1 MMFRVIVASMDQ
13 EDLMHPCTPSLN
25 RCGVHFFML
34 TIMIR
39 AGVDAAR
46 SFGTGCFKEHR
57 THDLRGLSESEIR
70 VSAHHSPP
78 LPQKP
83 FLRGE
88 KHIIGHLCICF
99 GFLSLF
105 FTERRTLETV
115 LPRPQ
120 VVLQSWPSESQAYR
134 SDEPVAGALRS
145 EKGRGAKGT
154 LGPTR
159 SCCRTREAA

>member
-25 RCGVHFFML
+25 GCGVHFFML
-34 TIMIR
+34 TMMIR

-70 VSAHHSPP
+70 VSAHHSSP

-83 FLRGE
+83 FLRIE

-99 GFLSLF
+99 GSLF
-105 FTERRTLETV
+105 LFHR
-115 LPRPQ
+115 
-120 VVLQSWPSESQAYR
+120 A
-134 SDEPVAGALRS
+134 
-145 EKGRGAKGT
+145 
-154 LGPTR
+154 
-159 SCCRTREAA
+159 

>member
-1 MMFRVIVASMDQ
+1 MMFRVIVASMVQ

-57 THDLRGLSESEIR
+57 THDLRGISESEIR

-78 LPQKP
+78 VPQRP
-83 FLRGE
+83 IFERGE
-88 KHIIGHLCICF
+88 THYWSLMHLF
-99 GFLSLF
+99 WFSFSF
-105 FTERRTLETV
+105 FHR
-115 LPRPQ
+115 
-120 VVLQSWPSESQAYR
+120 A
-134 SDEPVAGALRS
+134 
-145 EKGRGAKGT
+145 
-154 LGPTR
+154 
-159 SCCRTREAA
+159 